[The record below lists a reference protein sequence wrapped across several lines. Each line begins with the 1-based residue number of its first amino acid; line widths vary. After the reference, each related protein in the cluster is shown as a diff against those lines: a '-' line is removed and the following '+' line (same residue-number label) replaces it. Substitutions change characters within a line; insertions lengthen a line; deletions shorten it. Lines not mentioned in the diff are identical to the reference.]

1 MSYGQRVAAISEELL
16 EKFDV
21 ADDHFRCAIEKDRC
35 FKQVEFI
42 IGLRADLAFALWR
55 EGQLSESLAE
65 FRAVCITLE
74 TMDISKRQ
82 PTAFALNKFVSH
94 TLICLAQP
102 THPRERPPGL
112 CSDAVNRLDIV
123 DQIGRPASQAKGCPY
138 E

>member
-1 MSYGQRVAAISEELL
+1 MQPMYAQRFAAIAATHL
-16 EKFDV
+16 EKSDV
-21 ADDHFRCAIEKDRC
+21 AEAQFRGAIEKARF

-74 TMDISKRQ
+74 TMDISKSQ

-94 TLICLAQP
+94 TLI
-102 THPRERPPGL
+102 RSEERRVGTE
-112 CSDAVNRLDIV
+112 CVRTCRSR
-123 DQIGRPASQAKGCPY
+123 GSQY
-138 E
+138 H